1 MVFWDMV
8 ETEHCLLH
16 VAYFTLIIVYNN
28 IIKSIIINNKN
39 YNFNTKNSSAS
50 VAHCKNIIG
59 SDNCFLK
66 KKSVILAKKQQQI
79 MY

>member
-28 IIKSIIINNKN
+28 IIKSINNKN
-39 YNFNTKNSSAS
+39 HDFNTKNSSAS
-50 VAHCKNIIG
+50 VVMTHCNNVIE
-59 SDNCFLK
+59 SDNCFK
-66 KKSVILAKKQQQI
+66 KNSVILAKKQQQT
-79 MY
+79 